1 MDSFKETSESPS
13 ASIVNVQNPLSQS
26 NNLPPLV
33 TIPSFSFSS
42 MNQPL
47 IVKLDNGNYLIWK
60 NQLLNVIIANGLNDF
75 IGGSWSCPP
84 QFLDL
89 QQQILNLEYLVWQ
102 RYNWLLMSWL
112 YASLSED
119 IMAQIVGYS
128 TAVEIWNALNQ
139 IYCLFYGVGYQAS
152 NT

>member
-1 MDSFKETSESPS
+1 MASFNETSKSPS
-13 ASIVNVQNPLSQS
+13 ASTVNVQNPLSQS

-33 TIPSFSFSS
+33 TTPSFSFSS

-60 NQLLNVIIANGLNDF
+60 NQLLNVIIANELDDF
-75 IGGSWSCPP
+75 IGGSRSCPP

-89 QQQILNLEYLVWQ
+89 QQQIINLEYLVWQ
-102 RYNWLLMSWL
+102 RYNRLLMSWL
-112 YASLSED
+112 YAFLFED

-128 TAVEIWNALNQ
+128 TTVEIWNALNQ

>member
-1 MDSFKETSESPS
+1 MASFNETSKSPS
-13 ASIVNVQNPLSQS
+13 ASTVNVQNPLSQS
-26 NNLPPLV
+26 NTLPPLV
-33 TIPSFSFSS
+33 TTPSFSFSS

-60 NQLLNVIIANGLNDF
+60 NQLLNVIIANELDDF
-75 IGGSWSCPP
+75 IGGSRSCPP

-89 QQQILNLEYLVWQ
+89 QQQIINLEYLVWQ
-102 RYNWLLMSWL
+102 RYNRLLMSWL
-112 YASLSED
+112 YAFLFED

-128 TAVEIWNALNQ
+128 TIVEIWNALNQ

>member
-1 MDSFKETSESPS
+1 MASFNETSKSPS
-13 ASIVNVQNPLSQS
+13 ASTINVQNPLSQS

-60 NQLLNVIIANGLNDF
+60 NQLLNVIIANELDDF
-75 IGGSWSCPP
+75 IGGSRSCPP

-89 QQQILNLEYLVWQ
+89 QQQIINLEYLVWQ
-102 RYNWLLMSWL
+102 RYNRLLMSWL
-112 YASLSED
+112 YAFLFED

-128 TAVEIWNALNQ
+128 TIVEIWNALNQ

>member
-1 MDSFKETSESPS
+1 MASFNETSKSPS
-13 ASIVNVQNPLSQS
+13 ASTVNVQNPLSQS

-33 TIPSFSFSS
+33 TTPSFSFSS

-89 QQQILNLEYLVWQ
+89 QQQIINLEYLVWQ
-102 RYNWLLMSWL
+102 RYNRLLMSWL
-112 YASLSED
+112 YAFLFED

-128 TAVEIWNALNQ
+128 TIVEIWNALNQ

>member
-1 MDSFKETSESPS
+1 MPSKSLDCHGTGSEKLKPFRTSMASFNETSKSPS
-13 ASIVNVQNPLSQS
+13 ASTINVQNPLSQS

-75 IGGSWSCPP
+75 IGGS
-84 QFLDL
+84 
-89 QQQILNLEYLVWQ
+89 
-102 RYNWLLMSWL
+102 
-112 YASLSED
+112 
-119 IMAQIVGYS
+119 
-128 TAVEIWNALNQ
+128 
-139 IYCLFYGVGYQAS
+139 
-152 NT
+152 